1 MQDGGRG
8 VIHDNDVSG
17 HEMSEIEV
25 RSDGRPLVTE
35 NCLHDS
41 KVLLLHARCMSLPQ
55 ISDPLYAV
63 VTNLTRG
70 MDGGRRR
77 VRRKGLWHLG

>member
-1 MQDGGRG
+1 MLDA
-8 VIHDNDVSG
+8 
-17 HEMSEIEV
+17 
-25 RSDGRPLVTE
+25 
-35 NCLHDS
+35 CLCL
-41 KVLLLHARCMSLPQ
+41 KYQ
-55 ISDPLYAV
+55 TPLYAV